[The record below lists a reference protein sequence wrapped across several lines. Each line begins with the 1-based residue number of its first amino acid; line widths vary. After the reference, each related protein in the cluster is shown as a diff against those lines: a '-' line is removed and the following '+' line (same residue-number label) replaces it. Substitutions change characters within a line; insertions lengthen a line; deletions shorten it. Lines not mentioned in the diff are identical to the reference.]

1 LYGIREIIKKPIQL
15 CILLILIATI
25 LSTIPFFLWSH
36 NFRQKA
42 MKNLPKGYVFPMPE
56 DYLITVYATIF
67 FCALDYV
74 AKTQVFKL
82 FRPYCKE
89 QTD

>member
-1 LYGIREIIKKPIQL
+1 
-15 CILLILIATI
+15 
-25 LSTIPFFLWSH
+25 
-36 NFRQKA
+36 